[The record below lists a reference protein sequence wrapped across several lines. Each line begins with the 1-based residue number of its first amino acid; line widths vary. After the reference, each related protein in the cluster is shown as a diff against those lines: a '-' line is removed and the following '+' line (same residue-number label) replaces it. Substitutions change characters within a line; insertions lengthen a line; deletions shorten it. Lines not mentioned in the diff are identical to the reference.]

1 MSNNE
6 ISFSDLGLKNEIL
19 KSIESLGY
27 ESPSPIQAEAIPCIL
42 EGSDI
47 LGQAQTGT
55 GKTAAFS
62 LPLLCGIDTKSKDT
76 QMLVLVPTRELAIQV
91 SEAIFKYGKG
101 LKSLNVTPI
110 YGGQDYSVQLR
121 SLKRGSHIVV
131 GTPGRTMDH
140 MRRGTLKLDSLKS
153 LVLDEADEMLN
164 MGFLGDVEWVL
175 EQTPNSRQIA
185 LFSATMPRE
194 IAKIAKKY
202 LNNPKEI
209 SIKVKT
215 TTADTIRQRF
225 WMVSGMH
232 KVEALTRILESE
244 NFDAMI
250 IFVRTKNITTELAS
264 KIESRGFRAVAIN
277 GDIAQK
283 TRERSIA
290 RLKSGKIDILVATD
304 VAARGLDVERISH
317 VINYDIPYDTES
329 YVHRIGR
336 TGRAG
341 KEGDAILFVSPRE
354 RNFLSAIEKATRKKI
369 ERMQLP
375 SAELINDKRIENF
388 KTKLANTLSL
398 EGLSK
403 YQDVI
408 EQYQAEHN
416 IPFIEI
422 AAGLARMLSDKDS
435 IFVEDRKETFVEES
449 FDEPSRGR
457 GRRDRDR
464 GRDRGGRDRDRGR
477 GRNREPDE
485 GMQRFKIEVGHK
497 DGVKPGNIV
506 GAIAN
511 EINLTNKKIGK
522 IDISDDY
529 STVDLP
535 DDLSPDLLEK
545 LRKVWVCNKRINI
558 QTF

>member
-1 MSNNE
+1 
-6 ISFSDLGLKNEIL
+6 
-19 KSIESLGY
+19 
-27 ESPSPIQAEAIPCIL
+27 
-42 EGSDI
+42 
-47 LGQAQTGT
+47 
-55 GKTAAFS
+55 
-62 LPLLCGIDTKSKDT
+62 
-76 QMLVLVPTRELAIQV
+76 
-91 SEAIFKYGKG
+91 
-101 LKSLNVTPI
+101 
-110 YGGQDYSVQLR
+110 
-121 SLKRGSHIVV
+121 
-131 GTPGRTMDH
+131 